1 MTDNRCMTLNNG
13 VKMPLVGFG
22 TWTLRGEQGK
32 QVILEALSAGYR
44 LIDTAHMYGNEDIV
58 GQAVAESGIPR
69 EEIFITTKLC
79 GTRAG
84 YKLACQGIEES
95 LDRLQT
101 DYIDLLLIHEPYAEA
116 AEMYCALTEAYRSGK
131 VRAIGISN
139 FNARE
144 YLAFI
149 ENCDIIPMV
158 NQVECHVYYR
168 RKELQKTLE
177 THGTKMQA
185 WSPFTEGQKPIFHE
199 PILQALGKKYSKT
212 SAQIALQYLVQQGIA
227 VIPKSSHR
235 KRMEENLNIFDTT
248 LTAEDIAQIHQLETG
263 KTLFGWYDD

>member
-1 MTDNRCMTLNNG
+1 
-13 VKMPLVGFG
+13 MPLVGFG

-32 QVILEALSAGYR
+32 QVVLEALAAGYR

-168 RKELQKTLE
+168 
-177 THGTKMQA
+177 
-185 WSPFTEGQKPIFHE
+185 
-199 PILQALGKKYSKT
+199 
-212 SAQIALQYLVQQGIA
+212 
-227 VIPKSSHR
+227 
-235 KRMEENLNIFDTT
+235 
-248 LTAEDIAQIHQLETG
+248 
-263 KTLFGWYDD
+263 

>member
-1 MTDNRCMTLNNG
+1 MTDKRCMTLNNG

-32 QVILEALSAGYR
+32 QVVLEALAAGYR

-101 DYIDLLLIHEPYAEA
+101 DYIDLLLIH
-116 AEMYCALTEAYRSGK
+116 
-131 VRAIGISN
+131 
-139 FNARE
+139 
-144 YLAFI
+144 
-149 ENCDIIPMV
+149 
-158 NQVECHVYYR
+158 
-168 RKELQKTLE
+168 
-177 THGTKMQA
+177 
-185 WSPFTEGQKPIFHE
+185 
-199 PILQALGKKYSKT
+199 
-212 SAQIALQYLVQQGIA
+212 
-227 VIPKSSHR
+227 
-235 KRMEENLNIFDTT
+235 
-248 LTAEDIAQIHQLETG
+248 
-263 KTLFGWYDD
+263 

>member
-22 TWTLRGEQGK
+22 TWTLSGEQGK
-32 QVILEALSAGYR
+32 QVVLEALAAGYR

-58 GQAVAESGIPR
+58 GQAVAESGIPI

-149 ENCDIIPMV
+149 KTCGIIPMV

-168 RKELQKTLE
+168 RKELQQTLE
-177 THGTKMQA
+177 AHGTKMQA
-185 WSPFTEGQKPIFHE
+185 WSPFTEGQRPIFRE
-199 PILQALGKKYSKT
+199 PVLQDVGKKYGKT
-212 SAQIALQYLVQQGIA
+212 AAQVALQYLMQQGLS
-227 VIPKSSHR
+227 VIPKTSHR
-235 KRMEENLNIFDTT
+235 EHMIENLDIFDTT
-248 LTAEDIAQIHQLETG
+248 LTPDDIDEIYQLETG

>member
-32 QVILEALSAGYR
+32 QVVLEALAAGYR

-158 NQVECHVYYR
+158 NQVELHPYFAQSDALETMKYYNVQPEAWAPLGGGR
-168 RKELQKTLE
+168 HKPYENEMLKGIAEAHQKT
-177 THGTKMQA
+177 
-185 WSPFTEGQKPIFHE
+185 
-199 PILQALGKKYSKT
+199 
-212 SAQIALQYLVQQGIA
+212 
-227 VIPKSSHR
+227 
-235 KRMEENLNIFDTT
+235 
-248 LTAEDIAQIHQLETG
+248 IAQIILRWNVQRDVL
-263 KTLFGWYDD
+263 